1 MTPFV
6 PPKLAGTVQLLPL
19 YKRTLRTYVKVLAGV
34 FLGVLV
40 FSFIQPQTWRAATT
54 IMPPESGSGGGG
66 LASLLSAAPISL
78 SMGGA
83 DSKTALTFVEILRSR
98 TIRERVVDSLRLVDN
113 PLFSGM
119 TRHDIVEE
127 LGKDVYVEISK
138 SAKVTVEVDVQTR
151 WFDPFANYGE
161 QAAVLAARI
170 ANSYRNTLDQLNQ
183 EKSVSQ
189 ARSARRYIE
198 RVLDVTKAEIDSIQD
213 SMEVFQRQ
221 NNVLA
226 LDDQLGAMAANVGK
240 VGGELAQA
248 RIEYTLFQQE
258 FNASAPILQ
267 ALQRKIAMLESQY
280 RQIQDGGLV
289 SSDGL
294 SVPVA
299 KMPTLMREYLNLTS
313 AIKVKSQLAVFLE
326 SQRMQELVQEAKDVP
341 TVVVLDSAL
350 PPKRKI
356 APSRPLMLGL
366 AFVVITA
373 LYTVVVPSL
382 EVYKKRGQILPDD
395 AVAMNR
401 NLD

>member
-1 MTPFV
+1 MTPLM
-6 PPKLAGTVQLLPL
+6 PPKLAGTIQLLPL
-19 YKRTLRTYVKVLAGV
+19 YKRTFRTYVKVLAAASV
-34 FLGVLV
+34 TVLL
-40 FSFIQPQTWRAATT
+40 FSFVQPQTWRAATT

-83 DSKTALTFVEILRSR
+83 DSKAALTFVEILRSR
-98 TIRERVVDSLRLVDN
+98 TIRERVVDSLRLVEN
-113 PLFSGM
+113 PLYSGM

-151 WFDPFANYGE
+151 WFDPFANYGS
-161 QAAVLAARI
+161 QAAELAARI
-170 ANSYRNTLDQLNQ
+170 ANAYRNSLDQLNQ

-198 RVLDVTKAEIDSIQD
+198 RVLETTKAEIDSIQD
-213 SMEVFQRQ
+213 SLEVFQSR

-226 LDDQLGAMAANVGK
+226 LDEQLGAMAANVGK

-258 FNASAPILQ
+258 FNASAPVLQ
-267 ALQRKIAMLESQY
+267 ALRQKISMLESQY
-280 RQIQDGGLV
+280 KQIQDGGLV
-289 SSDGL
+289 ASDGL

-299 KMPTLMREYLNLTS
+299 RMPSLMRQYLNLTS

-366 AFVVITA
+366 AFVVLTA
-373 LYTVVVPSL
+373 LYIVVTPSL
-382 EVYKKRGQILPDD
+382 EVYKKRGLILPDKSLPQD
-395 AVAMNR
+395 SPTV
-401 NLD
+401 

>member
-1 MTPFV
+1 MTPYV
-6 PPKLAGTVQLLPL
+6 PPKIATKLQLLPL
-19 YKRTLRTYVKVLAGV
+19 YRRTFRTYLKVLVGLLTV
-34 FLGVLV
+34 VLL

-83 DSKTALTFVEILRSR
+83 DSKAALTFVEILRSR
-98 TIRERVVDSLRLVDN
+98 TIRERVTDSLKLAAN
-113 PLFSGM
+113 PLYSGM

-151 WFDPFANYGE
+151 WFDPFASNGQ
-161 QAAVLAARI
+161 QAAELSAQI
-170 ANSYRNTLDQLNQ
+170 ANAYRQTLDKLNQ

-189 ARSARRYIE
+189 ARSARHYIE
-198 RVLDVTKAEIDSIQD
+198 RVLEVTKAEIDSIQD
-213 SMEVFQRQ
+213 SLEVFQHE

-226 LDDQLGAMAANVGK
+226 LDEQLGAIASNVGR

-267 ALQRKIAMLESQY
+267 ALQRKIATLESQY

-289 SSDGL
+289 SADGL
-294 SVPVA
+294 SVPVS
-299 KMPTLMREYLNLTS
+299 KMPALMRSYLDLTS
-313 AIKVKSQLAVFLE
+313 EIKVKSQLAVFLE

-366 AFVVITA
+366 AFVVLTAMYIVIT
-373 LYTVVVPSL
+373 PSL
-382 EVYKKRGQILPDD
+382 EVYRKRGQFLA
-395 AVAMNR
+395 AVDESAPTA
-401 NLD
+401 